1 MNNIIIVDWT
11 TSMIHFF
18 CCWEVGRRGCWV
30 LEMFTVG
37 YFEKEKLKAACVNC
51 TIPLKGQLL
60 NTVTCSYWTDSDKR
74 CIKLIFS
81 TNY

>member
-37 YFEKEKLKAACVNC
+37 YFENEKLKAACVNC
-51 TIPLKGQLL
+51 TIPLKG
-60 NTVTCSYWTDSDKR
+60 
-74 CIKLIFS
+74 
-81 TNY
+81 